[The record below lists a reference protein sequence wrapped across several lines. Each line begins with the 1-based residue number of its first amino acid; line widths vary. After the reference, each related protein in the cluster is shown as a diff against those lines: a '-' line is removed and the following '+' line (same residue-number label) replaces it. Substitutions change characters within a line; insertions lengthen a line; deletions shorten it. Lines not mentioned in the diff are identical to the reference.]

1 MNSQTMLAIKQ
12 SSQALNN
19 GSNDL
24 LFARHLWEPQN
35 NNFNSGNL
43 VKLTAPRPHHGTKS
57 KGALSN
63 GYKLKV
69 KSNN

>member
-19 GSNDL
+19 GSNDH
-24 LFARHLWEPQN
+24 LFARHLWESQN

-43 VKLTAPRPHHGTKS
+43 IKLSAPRPQGSKS